1 MLYHNFKNA
10 GVLLSGKNIFYF
22 KNKIKISFLQGS
34 VLMRSAA
41 NPGLQID
48 WAEFDSVNRHEAQ
61 DKLLAKEMKVGLS
74 AVTASYMHVPV

>member
-1 MLYHNFKNA
+1 
-10 GVLLSGKNIFYF
+10 
-22 KNKIKISFLQGS
+22 
-34 VLMRSAA
+34 MRSAA

-74 AVTASYMHVPV
+74 AINTSYMYVPVWTLKDSFIICALVPTDVRVCSFLFIFAKQFTF